1 MKINF
6 DFGNIE
12 TTEFGVG
19 RYEND
24 GRAFYLVPVD
34 GHVKVILKEM
44 AQATIVTME
53 GLAENPTKYEPSEK
67 YASNEYLYLPLDEV
81 LAQRMKELHSANNL
95 SIDNNALKDIANVYC
110 YFARFIDN
118 QGRRLTAI
126 RRSAQFKG
134 VLKEHSRL
142 IRIVDDTLKLIED
155 DVFKLD
161 NDFDLLMDNQNLCI
175 LRPKG
180 FESLGELKEAI
191 LSAVPKNIQEITKE
205 MDFVDFSTIQDY
217 AERHSRAASYLA
229 SIRSQGEMNHIDKDL
244 LKSLCKRTGVE
255 IEEADGK
262 IIVHEKNIMGL
273 LEVLDRRRYGVELVP
288 KSPESYKAS
297 NRSKLSNGG
306 NP

>member
-1 MKINF
+1 MNINF
-6 DFGNIE
+6 DFENVE

-19 RYEND
+19 RYEGD
-24 GRAFYLVPVD
+24 KGTFYLVPVD

-44 AQATIVTME
+44 AQATIVAME
-53 GLAENPTKYEPSEK
+53 DLAENPTKYEPSEK
-67 YASNEYLYLPLDEV
+67 YGSKEYLYLPLYEV
-81 LAQRMKELHSANNL
+81 LAQRMRELHSANNL
-95 SIDNNALKDIANVYC
+95 PIDDNALKDIANVYC

-126 RRSAQFKG
+126 RQSAQFKG
-134 VLKEHSRL
+134 ILKKRL

-180 FESLGELKEAI
+180 FESIGKLKEAI

-217 AERHSRAASYLA
+217 AEGHPRAASYLA
-229 SIRSQGEMNHIDKDL
+229 SIRSQGEMNHIDKEH
-244 LKSLCKRTGVE
+244 LKALCEKTGVE
-255 IEEADGK
+255 IVEADGK
-262 IIVHEKNIMGL
+262 IIVDEKNIVGF
-273 LEVLDRRRYGVELVP
+273 LEVLDRRRYEVELVP
-288 KSPESYKAS
+288 NSPESYKAS
-297 NRSKLSNGG
+297 SRSKLSNGG